1 MTSMSRDD
9 CVMLWRR
16 REPTATLDD
25 VVELLTG
32 IGQTAMGISAQLNR
46 IVAILEEEED
56 DEQADS

>member
-1 MTSMSRDD
+1 MTSLSRNHR
-9 CVMLWRR
+9 VMLWPR

-46 IVAILEEEED
+46 IVAILEDED
-56 DEQADS
+56 DEQPDS